1 MMSGWKGN
9 KMKCKICNGTL
20 SIVDGICIC
29 TSCGNKSS
37 LDDYFENIDV
47 YICYIDNDENGR
59 RTKDSIIS
67 QDIYRKFEAKKS
79 IHFTVELLPMVYLK
93 TILKKSFFLHYIG
106 QPGTPFY
113 IEDVLV
119 IPNATAY
126 GNTFIPWGNEN
137 NAIIKEDTPVLILTE
152 KSVNATL
159 DNDSVSFD
167 DLYNS

>member
-1 MMSGWKGN
+1 MSGWKGN

-67 QDIYRKFEAKKS
+67 QDIYRKFEAKK
-79 IHFTVELLPMVYLK
+79 I
-93 TILKKSFFLHYIG
+93 
-106 QPGTPFY
+106 
-113 IEDVLV
+113 
-119 IPNATAY
+119 
-126 GNTFIPWGNEN
+126 NTFYSRITADGLFEDDFEK
-137 NAIIKEDTPVLILTE
+137 IIFSALIKSKIIVIVGTTKTYFEKLYEKYKEAHCKMNLQ
-152 KSVNATL
+152 
-159 DNDSVSFD
+159 
-167 DLYNS
+167 